1 MSRQG
6 SVGNPAAVPLHPQ
19 AAEVADNRFMTEIR
33 LCWDPAIDPA
43 REAECAG
50 PWLPQNEET
59 IEALEALVVD
69 GADGYGDGTH
79 WIERR

>member
-1 MSRQG
+1 
-6 SVGNPAAVPLHPQ
+6 
-19 AAEVADNRFMTEIR
+19 MTEIR
-33 LCWDPAIDPA
+33 LCWDPEIDPE

-50 PWLPQNEET
+50 PWLPLTDEN

-69 GADGYGDGTH
+69 GANAYGDGTH